1 MKKLNSF
8 FLRLSHMSIF
18 VVLCYTH
25 KRLKKN
31 DTFMVK
37 PKCNLHN
44 VFLIQILQV
53 KKKVLRNFYFKYLYQ
68 RN

>member
-1 MKKLNSF
+1 
-8 FLRLSHMSIF
+8 
-18 VVLCYTH
+18 
-25 KRLKKN
+25 
-31 DTFMVK
+31 MVK

-53 KKKVLRNFYFKYLYQ
+53 KKKVLGNFYFKYLYQ